1 MEFLAWPGVV
11 LIVGIIAIFV
21 FKQPFTRF
29 LINILLHEGEGS
41 TWNTGQKERYMRA
54 EKKILSEEILQKIV
68 PRVVE
73 VAKPEKIIVFG
84 FAARGKMGPNSD
96 VDLLVVKKGKYN
108 RSRLAG
114 DIYMNLHGVGQA
126 VDVIVV
132 TPEDVER
139 YRDTH
144 CLIIKPA
151 LQEGREVYHA

>member
-1 MEFLAWPGVV
+1 MKVKAL
-11 LIVGIIAIFV
+11 
-21 FKQPFTRF
+21 R
-29 LINILLHEGEGS
+29 
-41 TWNTGQKERYMRA
+41 WNTGQKERYMKA

-68 PRVVE
+68 RRVVE

-84 FAARGKMGPNSD
+84 SAARGEMGPNSD

-114 DIYMNLHGVGQA
+114 NIYMNLHGVGQA